1 MATTRNTSK
10 KTSNVGGINEI
21 ASALHTRPDVLTRM
35 KQKGDFI
42 EPIGTVSGR
51 DAYDMAQ
58 ATDWG
63 RTHLQ
68 GATKTATRT
77 TSATR
82 MANTASKGRGRS
94 TTGPAGGRR
103 TRTR

>member
-1 MATTRNTSK
+1 MAPTSK
-10 KTSNVGGINEI
+10 KTPNVGGINEI

-35 KQKGDFI
+35 KQRGDFI

-51 DAYDMAQ
+51 DAYDMGQ
-58 ATDWG
+58 ATDWAK
-63 RTHLQ
+63 THL

-82 MANTASKGRGRS
+82 MARTASTGRAR
-94 TTGPAGGRR
+94 TGPAGGRR

>member
-1 MATTRNTSK
+1 MAPTSK
-10 KTSNVGGINEI
+10 RTSNVGGINEI

-51 DAYDMAQ
+51 DAYDMGQ
-58 ATDWG
+58 AADWAK
-63 RTHLQ
+63 THL
-68 GATKTATRT
+68 GTTKTATRA

-82 MANTASKGRGRS
+82 MARSASTGRTRS
-94 TTGPAGGRR
+94 TGPTGRR
-103 TRTR
+103 SRTR